1 MKESEMKVYSTTE
14 LARNVGDVTRAA
26 TQEPVALAQHRKA
39 RFVMLNVDL
48 YQDVVD
54 ALGASPFAAQTL
66 ERLSKELPPLPKDM
80 RQAMYVKDMPAD
92 LARDVRAAIKV
103 YQESDEP

>member
-1 MKESEMKVYSTTE
+1 MKVYSTTE
-14 LARNVGDVTRAA
+14 LARNVADVTRAA

-48 YQDVVD
+48 YQEVVE
-54 ALGASPFAAQTL
+54 ALRSSPFAAQTL
-66 ERLSKELPPLPKDM
+66 TRLSKELPALPKDM

-92 LARDVRAAIKV
+92 LVRDLRTAINA